1 MAARKRKRAAPKSR
15 RRVVRRRN
23 PRPSTRGGTRVTA
36 RRAYMKTPA
45 PRRRRRVARSNPR
58 SIFQNPAFQY
68 GASAVAGAAIASVLN
83 GYGDVAKA
91 KAIAEA
97 AAVGPAEK
105 PKLGVWAVLSPRIG
119 EYEVHPGIV
128 GGAISLTLAST
139 KMIRNPRT
147 RAMLIAA
154 GVGMLAPAAIDA
166 ATQAFMPKANPRHL
180 SAYRMRQARRLQ
192 ASPSS
197 VSNYSSAAHFA
208 QDLVPS

>member
-23 PRPSTRGGTRVTA
+23 PRPSTKGGRRVSA

-45 PRRRRRVARSNPR
+45 PRRRRVARKNPR

-105 PKLGVWAVLSPRIG
+105 PKLGVWAVLSPKIG

-139 KMIRNPRT
+139 KMIKSPKT

-166 ATQAFMPKANPRHL
+166 ATQAFMPKNNPRGL